1 MNQLLTSIE
10 ESLEKE
16 NWFGALFIAISLP
29 DICGATENVVHG
41 NGARYKDWFNRY
53 LKPRYNAD
61 NIYEQMLITSPES
74 LQGLP
79 QEIVNKWKQ
88 QAPMVA
94 FTAEDCWSL
103 RNACLHEGVDE
114 NRLRTF
120 RITPPSKVGGTMHM
134 NNINGTLQL
143 DILNL
148 CKDIVSAVRQ
158 WIDDMQQKPD
168 VVAKLEKMITI
179 DRSTFKGIVYFRD

>member
-1 MNQLLTSIE
+1 
-10 ESLEKE
+10 
-16 NWFGALFIAISLP
+16 
-29 DICGATENVVHG
+29 
-41 NGARYKDWFNRY
+41 
-53 LKPRYNAD
+53 
-61 NIYEQMLITSPES
+61 
-74 LQGLP
+74 
-79 QEIVNKWKQ
+79 
-88 QAPMVA
+88 
-94 FTAEDCWSL
+94 
-103 RNACLHEGVDE
+103 
-114 NRLRTF
+114 
-120 RITPPSKVGGTMHM
+120 MHM